1 MQKNFTTSRMKLLYR
16 LFIFLILTITI
27 FSTGINI
34 SQKAIEKPP
43 VENEENYIEPK
54 TKETYCTG
62 IVKKVIYDIE
72 DQLPGG
78 NKQRSQQL
86 LIEITSGPDKGKI
99 RPTTNIIP
107 DNPAFAIIGNAG
119 KKYLITKVENLET
132 GSEEYYVA
140 DYFRENLMWILIA
153 CFLITILLVGGFK
166 GIRTIIS
173 LLITIL
179 LIAMVMIPLIEKGI
193 NPLFSAIIVSI
204 TATAITMVLVAGFN
218 KKSLASTLA
227 TGIGVTIS
235 GIIAATVIKIAPLS
249 GLSSSE
255 AMILWGNQLY
265 ELNFKGLLA
274 SGMIVSSLGAVMDVA
289 ISIAS
294 SIQEV
299 SIANPKYT
307 LKELFN
313 SGINVGR
320 DIMGTMTSTLVL
332 AYTGMALPLLL
343 LIKNES
349 NPIKY
354 LNLELVASEIT
365 AAIAGSI
372 GLIITIPAA
381 ALIMSYLKTREKG

>member
-1 MQKNFTTSRMKLLYR
+1 MKVLSP
-16 LFIFLILTITI
+16 LFIFLVLISCI
-27 FSTGINI
+27 FSTGISV
-34 SQKAIEKPP
+34 SQKVIEKPST
-43 VENEENYIEPK
+43 ETEEDYSGAK
-54 TKETYCTG
+54 TKETYCIG

-72 DQLPGG
+72 DELPGG

-107 DNPAFAIIGNAG
+107 DNPAFTIIGKVG

-153 CFLITILLVGGFK
+153 CFFITILLVGGIK

-179 LIAMVMIPLIEKGI
+179 LIAIVMIPLIEKGI
-193 NPLFSAIIVSI
+193 NPLFSAVIVSI

-235 GIIAATVIKIAPLS
+235 GIIAATVINIAPLS

-265 ELNFKGLLA
+265 QLNFKGLLA

-307 LKELFN
+307 LKELFT

-349 NPIKY
+349 NPVKY

-381 ALIMSYLKTREKG
+381 ALIMSYLKTREKRKESD